1 MFFVL
6 FQPIIQKKI
15 FFYRFLGPIFSRSV
29 PPFWSHGALSDA
41 TGEAFGGLVY
51 PASGEMHSR
60 RLWAAAQ
67 VGAVGGAG
75 RCGGWRRSV
84 RWVAQVG
91 AVSGAG
97 RCGEWRRSVR

>member
-15 FFYRFLGPIFSRSV
+15 FFYRFLGPIFFRSA

-41 TGEAFGGLVY
+41 PGEAFGGLVY

-60 RLWAAAQ
+60 RLFY
-67 VGAVGGAG
+67 
-75 RCGGWRRSV
+75 RR
-84 RWVAQVG
+84 VAQVG
-91 AVSGAG
+91 ASEWRIRMWMVLVGGVSMLAGAG
-97 RCGEWRRSVR
+97 Q